1 MIPGRKLIMGVLAIM
16 ALLALPRP
24 ADARVF
30 VGVGLNFPFY
40 YQPWA
45 PCYPYYAYRPV
56 YVAPPPVYVA
66 PAPVYVQPAPVVQ
79 PAYSAPSPPAEPAPQ
94 PIHPAAFTN
103 AQPDVD
109 RHLQQLGNAD
119 ERVRSQSVIELG
131 RMRAYRAA
139 DPLAATL
146 AGDPSPVVRE
156 TAARAL
162 ALIGSRQALPAL
174 QRAALADAD
183 RDVRHSAQF
192 AIEVIQ
198 AGR

>member
-1 MIPGRKLIMGVLAIM
+1 MIPGRKVIMGVLASM

-30 VGVGLNFPFY
+30 VGVGLNFPLY

-56 YVAPPPVYVA
+56 YVAP
-66 PAPVYVQPAPVVQ
+66 APVYVTLPPIYVQPATVVQ

-94 PIHPAAFTN
+94 TIHPVTFTN
-103 AQPDVD
+103 SQPDVD

-131 RMRAYRAA
+131 RMRASRAV

-146 AGDPSPVVRE
+146 AGDPCPVVRE
-156 TAARAL
+156 AAAQAL
-162 ALIGSRQALPAL
+162 ALIGLRQGLPAL

-198 AGR
+198 SGR